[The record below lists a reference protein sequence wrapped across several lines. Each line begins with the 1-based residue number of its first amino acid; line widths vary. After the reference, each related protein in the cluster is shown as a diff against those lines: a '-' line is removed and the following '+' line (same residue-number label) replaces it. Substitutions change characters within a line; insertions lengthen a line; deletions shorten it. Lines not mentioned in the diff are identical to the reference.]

1 MRYLAIITCM
11 VVLACNSSQTE
22 TVKADTAAAQVT
34 DTVTP
39 PVAPE
44 QPVAPPAPKEFITK
58 TGKVFLVEETHPTGM
73 SLSTVK
79 VGFAGDSASFTMSD
93 IDPVTNTFLADLNA
107 DGFDEL
113 YLVSTA
119 AGSGSYGKIYGYAS
133 LRDKSI
139 GMVNLP
145 ELTEKDM
152 AKGGKFEGYEGHD
165 EYEVSGTSLLR
176 KFPVKGDKP
185 GTRVVTYK
193 LVPGEAM
200 YQLKPVASKL
210 Q

>member
-1 MRYLAIITCM
+1 M
-11 VVLACNSSQTE
+11 VMLACNTSQTE
-22 TVKADTAAAQVT
+22 TAKT
-34 DTVTP
+34 DSVA

-44 QPVAPPAPKEFITK
+44 TAATPPAPEAPVAPVAPKEYKTK
-58 TGKVFLVEETHPTGM
+58 TGKIFLVEETHPTGM

-79 VGFAGDSASFTMSD
+79 VGFAGDSASYTLSD
-93 IDPVTNTFLADLNA
+93 IDPISNSFLADLNT
-107 DGFDEL
+107 DGFEEL

-145 ELTEKDM
+145 DLTENDM

-165 EYEVSGTSLLR
+165 EYEVAGSNLLR

-200 YQLKPVASKL
+200 LQLKPVASKL